1 MWARE
6 IFLARIGWH
15 IFWQTELTRWSCSW
29 VGGRTQK
36 GCWRTERAS
45 WWCLWCVCRSELWRW
60 GEATEPYRPDTQTVY
75 RWSTLQSSHWQTGT
89 TQNEQKGANLLEMT
103 ETTLPMMH
111 SHSAGHIAHHNL
123 KVFFWSGVQVHA
135 SDIEDGS
142 SCFRTSIR
150 RHALC
155 YRVLQRQRSHITL
168 YIFSKLISHTRFYIN
183 NTINYLF
190 I

>member
-1 MWARE
+1 MVVWARE

-36 GCWRTERAS
+36 GCWRTEKAS

-89 TQNEQKGANLLEMT
+89 TQNEPKRANLLEMR
-103 ETTLPMMH
+103 EMTLPMMH

-123 KVFFWSGVQVHA
+123 KVFFWSGVQVYA

-168 YIFSKLISHTRFYIN
+168 
-183 NTINYLF
+183 
-190 I
+190 